1 MCDCSP
7 QSMDLKTPRNVYLT
21 AFYKRSFAHHTVK
34 NRMPVILTQ
43 VIDGLARN
51 KEEIANAH
59 GEEGQ
64 NDLKSVIGEL
74 SKLKYEIQTN
84 KSLRK
89 IVSDAPDVKFYN
101 DYITGQSDKDGNVT
115 FFSVI
120 WLLSECYMY
129 RRIREAF
136 EVTNTLKNYD
146 PFLKQKRDSHF
157 QALPVMAKLAQYL
170 IEVLEKSDEPKKEDF
185 IHLLKINL
193 WGNKCDLSLSNGEMT
208 SNTDDLFNL
217 ESLEPNILCDHSE
230 KYGWRVSGAQSSAI
244 IDIVLDNS
252 GYELFTDLCIADYL
266 TTKKLASKIR
276 FYVKTIPWFI
286 SDVMATDFR
295 WTIDHLRMNV
305 DEYLRQVG
313 IKWFN
318 YVANGTWVV
327 IEDNFWTLPVDF
339 SYMRDVKPELYKEL
353 AKATLVIF
361 KGDLNYRK
369 LFGEK
374 NWDPTTPIDEALQNF
389 NPTKLCTLRT
399 IKADI
404 VCGLPQGLAEKMEAI
419 TEKWMETGD
428 YGLIQF
434 SEKIVSV

>member
-230 KYGWRVSGAQSSAI
+230 KVWMAGFWCTI
-244 IDIVLDNS
+244 I
-252 GYELFTDLCIADYL
+252 
-266 TTKKLASKIR
+266 
-276 FYVKTIPWFI
+276 
-286 SDVMATDFR
+286 
-295 WTIDHLRMNV
+295 
-305 DEYLRQVG
+305 
-313 IKWFN
+313 
-318 YVANGTWVV
+318 
-327 IEDNFWTLPVDF
+327 
-339 SYMRDVKPELYKEL
+339 
-353 AKATLVIF
+353 
-361 KGDLNYRK
+361 
-369 LFGEK
+369 
-374 NWDPTTPIDEALQNF
+374 
-389 NPTKLCTLRT
+389 
-399 IKADI
+399 
-404 VCGLPQGLAEKMEAI
+404 
-419 TEKWMETGD
+419 GD
-428 YGLIQF
+428 YRYRVGQF
-434 SEKIVSV
+434 WL